1 MLPILTLLLSDSSC
15 YLWASNQNINLFMSK
30 IKHESIG
37 WVDLLRVLAC
47 FFVVFAHSCDPF
59 VAQFDNNRFEF
70 LSGAFWGSLM
80 RPCVPIFVM
89 MTGVL
94 LLPAKE
100 NMEQFYRKRI
110 SRIIVPLI
118 VWSLLTPLFY
128 YFYLGNF
135 ETINPNI
142 VPADHTWSATVTR
155 MFTFIFNFSYSTI
168 PLWYLYMLV
177 GLYLVIPILSG
188 WLANA
193 TRKDVKIFLGIWL
206 ISMCLP
212 YVQIAAPLLGY
223 VGNYGNSG
231 ILGVCDWNP
240 YGTFYYFS
248 GFIGYIVLAYYLKTY
263 PLNWKWS
270 KVWTVAIPMFA
281 IGYAITLGGFLIT
294 QKYFPGSYANLE
306 IIWYFSGI
314 NVFMMTYAVY
324 LVFSHLKFKS
334 TKELRIL
341 ASLTFGIY
349 LSHFFIVQLGYD
361 VIHNALPLP
370 AYLQIPLIAVWGF
383 SISAFI
389 VWIMSKISFLR
400 RFVM

>member
-1 MLPILTLLLSDSSC
+1 
-15 YLWASNQNINLFMSK
+15 MSK
-30 IKHESIG
+30 IKNESIG
-37 WVDLLRVLAC
+37 WVDLLRILAC

-94 LLPAKE
+94 LMPAKE
-100 NMEQFYRKRI
+100 NMETFYKKRI
-110 SRIIVPLI
+110 SRIIIPLI
-118 VWSLLTPLFY
+118 VWSLITPLLY

-135 ETINPNI
+135 QTASPNI
-142 VPADHTWSATVTR
+142 ILADHTWEATMTR

-177 GLYLVIPILSG
+177 GLYLIIPILSG

-193 TRKDVKIFLGIWL
+193 TQKDVKIFLVLWL

-212 YVQIAAPLLGY
+212 YIQMGAPLLGY
-223 VGNYGNSG
+223 AGNYGHAG

-263 PLNWKWS
+263 PLNWSWS
-270 KVWTVAIPMFA
+270 KIWAVATPMFL
-281 IGYAITLGGFLIT
+281 IGYAITLGGFLVT

-314 NVFMMTYAVY
+314 NVFMMTFAVY

-349 LSHFFIVQLGYD
+349 LCHFFIVQLGYD

-383 SISAFI
+383 SISAFL
-389 VWIMSKISFLR
+389 VWIMSKISFLK